1 MASDTTT
8 QARSLVARLL
18 GGDLAAVTRTAERHT
33 LRFASPVLPLRHS
46 PATAVASVTVDGEAV
61 DSGAYSV
68 TPFALVREDGEAW
81 PAGAAILVT
90 YTTGWTQGSEPAD
103 VQEALAQA
111 TAWFDANPGVGVS
124 LVSIGGETVQRG
136 LELTRFG
143 IDLTKRLLQKWV
155 RP

>member
-1 MASDTTT
+1 MPSDTTT
-8 QARSLVARLL
+8 QARALVASLL
-18 GGDLAAVTRTAERHT
+18 RGDLDAVTHTSQRHE
-33 LRFASPVLPLRHS
+33 LRFAAQVLPLRRT
-46 PATAVASVTVDGEAV
+46 PVTAVSSVTVAGEAV

-68 TPFALVREDGEAW
+68 TPFALVREDGGQW
-81 PAGAAILVT
+81 PAGAAIIVT
-90 YTTGWTQGSEPAD
+90 YTTGWAQGGEPAE

-136 LELTRFG
+136 LELTKFG

>member
-1 MASDTTT
+1 MVDGS
-8 QARSLVARLL
+8 
-18 GGDLAAVTRTAERHT
+18 AVTE
-33 LRFASPVLPLRHS
+33 
-46 PATAVASVTVDGEAV
+46 
-61 DSGAYSV
+61 YSF
-68 TPFALVREDGEAW
+68 TPFTLVREPTSLTGPLW
-81 PAGAAILVT
+81 PAGIVTVT
-90 YTTGWTQGSEPAD
+90 YTTGWDEGYEPAE